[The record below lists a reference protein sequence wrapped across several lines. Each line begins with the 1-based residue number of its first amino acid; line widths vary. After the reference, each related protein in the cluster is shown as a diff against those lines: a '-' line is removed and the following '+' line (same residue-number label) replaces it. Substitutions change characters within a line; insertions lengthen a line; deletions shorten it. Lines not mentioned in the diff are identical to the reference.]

1 MKLYYMPGASSLA
14 CHIVLEWTGAD
25 YDAVRMDR
33 QAIRS
38 PEYLALNPAGAVPLL
53 VDGDLALAESVAIL
67 GYLADLHPQLQLAG
81 DGSPR
86 TRAEAMRWLAYLNSD
101 VNAAFRPIFL
111 PAHYLAND
119 AFASAMADTARQHVR
134 ECLQLLDRRLAG
146 RLWLTGTRS
155 IADAYLFVMLRWA
168 LGTKVGL
175 QGCDHL
181 AAFLRRMHRDDG
193 VHAALVLE
201 EGLAPRTSSSLS
213 AGETLRRL
221 EERLAGRRSTTLS
234 AEVVGAVEYRE
245 GEGMALEVRRGV
257 VQAEITPMDTVLS
270 WADEKYRGEAA
281 IPYANFAHYVS
292 DGAIRIAL

>member
-14 CHIVLEWTGAD
+14 AHIALEWTAAA

-33 QAIRS
+33 RALRT
-38 PEYLALNPAGAVPLL
+38 PEYLALSPAGAVPLL

-67 GYLADLHPQLQLAG
+67 GYLADLHPHLQLAG

-86 TRAEAMRWLAYLNSD
+86 ARAEVMRWLAYLNSD
-101 VNAAFRPIFL
+101 VNGAFRPIFF
-111 PAHYLAND
+111 PGRYLGNH
-119 AFASAMADTARQHVR
+119 AFATAMADTAREHVR
-134 ECLQLLDRRLAG
+134 ECLQRLDRQLEG
-146 RLWLTGTRS
+146 RTWLTGSRS
-155 IADAYLFVMLRWA
+155 VADAYLFVMLRWA

-175 QGCDHL
+175 QGFDAL
-181 AAFLRRMHRDDG
+181 TAFLRRMHQDDG

-201 EGLAPRTSSSLS
+201 EGLAPRTAS
-213 AGETLRRL
+213 ARRAGDALQRL

-245 GEGMALEVRRGV
+245 GEGMALEVRRGL
-257 VQAEITPMDTVLS
+257 VQVEITPMDTVIS

-281 IPYANFAHYVS
+281 IPYANFTHYVS
-292 DGAIRIAL
+292 DGAIRLAL